1 MGIQTALTTHS
12 VTRLSNRR
20 HQSSRGRL
28 RRRRA
33 RCRRAPLH
41 VVCQLND
48 MLRVLGQGKGEGR
61 RAQRLHQVDEVVRT
75 VLNHATLRVRGP
87 LGDGL
92 KVGLLL
98 LLRRSGEECVAV
110 CRFLGREVPGREF
123 GRRPFEHAGVD
134 GAGPVHSRRRLCA
147 VHGTRVGR
155 LDELEGVSVYQR
167 WIPYWKVRQ
176 ARHAVGHRPRYLV
189 DHRRLCVD
197 CMVVVEGS
205 GLGPKLVALILAEVA
220 VAGPEIPLGLLE

>member
-61 RAQRLHQVDEVVRT
+61 RAQRLHHVDEVVRT
-75 VLNHATLRVRGP
+75 VLNHASLWVRGP

-123 GRRPFEHAGVD
+123 GRRPLEHAGVD

-155 LDELEGVSVYQR
+155 
-167 WIPYWKVRQ
+167 WKVRQ

-189 DHRRLCVD
+189 HHRGLCVD

-205 GLGPKLVALILAEVA
+205 GLGPKLAALILAEVA